1 MLETV
6 KKPQLPQEQPPKL
19 WSVGRVMQ
27 ASVAGAA
34 LLYLLGYGVVGQ
46 MLLPRSPANP
56 AAFNMTNMTDTTETD
71 DALTVVP

>member
-6 KKPQLPQEQPPKL
+6 KKPQPPQEQPPKL

-46 MLLPRSPANP
+46 MLLSRSPANP
-56 AAFNMTNMTDTTETD
+56 APKMTDMPDTTETD